1 MTKNEIL
8 DDIAYART
16 IAEQGA
22 KTPLLGGSISL
33 MWGLMVVVTLTLHGL
48 TLIEK
53 LPLPPQHVGLLWMI
67 YGLLGTAGSIYLG
80 RKIDNQ
86 PGAKSHVNQ
95 VGEALA
101 YSMGIMMVAY
111 AITTVF
117 MVVGKGM
124 PVFLYNTIIVFAFAL
139 TTINLAVLARL
150 TQQQYMKAAAVLSG
164 AATVMSYVLVQS
176 PYVYFFAALSIV
188 FVQIIPSII
197 GLRNEPKNA

>member
-1 MTKNEIL
+1 MTKNEVL

-150 TQQQYMKAAAVLSG
+150 TQQNYMKAATVLSG
-164 AATVMSYVLVQS
+164 AATVMSYILVQS

>member
-1 MTKNEIL
+1 MTKNEVL

-164 AATVMSYVLVQS
+164 AATVMSYILVQS

>member
-1 MTKNEIL
+1 MTKNEVL